1 MDVLD
6 SPAPHQWPERPLLW
20 SKQETGEQATGR
32 AGATLPHTGQ
42 SCARRLRRQVQ
53 WINSNISVIHSCVC
67 FRVCKCAPYLHR
79 RCAAAAWERWG
90 WDETWTDPQR
100 HRDKP
105 RTQTGQNH
113 LPEPAPC
120 ERKRKT
126 LFINTATGVRGQ
138 GFFTLTLVVLTEPI
152 STSCTAALVSKVI
165 CQSLTS
171 VLPPRG
177 QVHV

>member
-1 MDVLD
+1 MCWTHLHHINDQ
-6 SPAPHQWPERPLLW
+6 SAPSCGVNR
-20 SKQETGEQATGR
+20 KQENRQQEEQEQR
-32 AGATLPHTGQ
+32 CHTQDKVVPDAWGDRFNELIPT
-42 SCARRLRRQVQ
+42 SASFIR
-53 WINSNISVIHSCVC
+53 VC
-67 FRVCKCAPYLHR
+67 FRVCECAPYLHR